1 MVQLL
6 KQRQI
11 TPSEIRGKSG
21 VVVHQKDSNTMV
33 LSGNIL
39 EIEAAF
45 TFFSSIVRDASFDVK
60 EIKKEKPHLEGQKI
74 ALDHRRS
81 VSGKMDSEMVPRN
94 DDNFMKQHQISEK
107 VSHIPNTQR
116 MKSAPGKEHGKFY
129 ESRDSTEGSSSTLK
143 TDTFNI
149 FKLKCTDE
157 DVIKLKHFFK
167 NLMDNVKE
175 TRDQDQSHI
184 LLLLYDENTKIKV
197 EESLQKIKDMPG
209 GIIQLH
215 KTFDGIEM
223 FLAKQ
228 CTEDA
233 LCYLSKDRQL
243 IEVIGIDRGNLTKF
257 KEDLNRLLIIESQ
270 KVKEI
275 YESLGEKVYVTN
287 AGISVFVMCTS
298 LLNIGKPVD
307 AIVCPISKE
316 CDIKGGL
323 PRAVADFAGPNYVKE
338 LSEIFDKND
347 KMFPEEFV
355 CVIPTR
361 NKTCKYV
368 INVTT
373 KQWRRGRKESKACE
387 LFLLKQMSQVL
398 FKAEESG
405 IRSIAIPAICSGT

>member
-1 MVQLL
+1 MAQLL

-11 TPSEIRGKSG
+11 TPSEIRSKSG
-21 VVVHQKDSNTMV
+21 VVVHKKDSNTMV

-45 TFFSSIVRDASFDVK
+45 TFFSSIVKDASFDIK
-60 EIKKEKPHLEGQKI
+60 EIEKDKPHFEGQNI
-74 ALDHRRS
+74 ALDHKRN
-81 VSGKMDSEMVPRN
+81 VSGKMDSKMDPRN
-94 DDNFMKQHQISEK
+94 DDIFRKQHQISEK
-107 VSHIPNTQR
+107 VPHIPNTQN
-116 MKSAPGKEHGKFY
+116 MNSVSGKEHRKPY
-129 ESRDSTEGSSSTLK
+129 ESSDSTEGYSTLK
-143 TDTFNI
+143 MDTSNI
-149 FKLKCTDE
+149 LKLKCTDE
-157 DVIKLKHFFK
+157 DVFKLKHFFK
-167 NLMDNVKE
+167 NLMNNVKE
-175 TRDQDQSHI
+175 TRDPGQSQI
-184 LLLLYDENTKIKV
+184 SLLLQDENTKKKV
-197 EESLQKIKDMPG
+197 EGSLQKIKDMPG

-215 KTFDGIEM
+215 EAFDGVED

-228 CTEDA
+228 CSEDA

-243 IEVIGIDRGNLTKF
+243 IEVFVIDRGNLTKF
-257 KEDLNRLLIIESQ
+257 KEDLSRLLIFESQ

-275 YESLGEKVYVTN
+275 NESLGEKVYVTN
-287 AGISVFVMCTS
+287 AGISVFVKCTS
-298 LLNIGKPVD
+298 LLNIGRPVD
-307 AIVCPISKE
+307 AIVCPISKD

-323 PRAVADFAGPNYVKE
+323 PKAVADFAGTNYAKV
-338 LSEIFDKND
+338 LSGIFEKND
-347 KMFPEEFV
+347 KMFPDEFV